1 MPLANLL
8 TNMLVLLQLE
18 APSLL
23 EHLPCTK
30 QAV

>member
-8 TNMLVLLQLE
+8 TNMFVSLQLE
-18 APSLL
+18 ASSLL

-30 QAV
+30 QVV